1 MERRSTVLGMT
12 NPPDTTETQDPTSA
26 NVFTLLK
33 GDAAVCLTTVPDE
46 SVHAV
51 ITDPPYGLS
60 SSLDL
65 AEMLQSW
72 LNGETFVNDVNGY
85 AGAEW
90 DNAVPGPELWR
101 HAYRT
106 LVPGG
111 YVLAFAAAR
120 TVHLTAVSLQLAG
133 FEVRDLIHWVYAPGR
148 QATPDLGRAARRSG
162 DDDAT
167 VERLS
172 GLRATLRPGH
182 EPIVVA
188 RKPFGEG
195 VTSVDNFL
203 DFGVG
208 VVSHDAITGQRGGVA
223 SNVWAVHDLDC
234 TRGACCCHLND
245 FESTCHA
252 TRIYPSDRLGG
263 GALSVAK
270 PTKAERPMSPD
281 GTRHETVKPL
291 ELMRRL
297 VEAVT
302 RPGQVVLD
310 PFLGSGTTAEAA
322 LSCGRRAIGC
332 ELEPRYW
339 PLIEARIKRVEPA
352 NESLTSRCVGVRSPS
367 EQPPCAS
374 AVGPHHQ
381 VSRANPDEP
390 TNQQTLPK
398 EEAQ

>member
-1 MERRSTVLGMT
+1 MT
-12 NPPDTTETQDPTSA
+12 NLPNTPETRDLTLDDT
-26 NVFTLLK
+26 FTLLP
-33 GDAAVCLTTVPDE
+33 GDAIERLTTVPDE

-65 AEMLQSW
+65 EEMLRSW
-72 LNGETFVNDVNGY
+72 LDGKVFVNDVNGY
-85 AGAEW
+85 DGAAW
-90 DNAVPGPELWR
+90 DNSVPGPDLWR
-101 HAYRT
+101 QAYRT

-111 YVLAFAAAR
+111 FVLAFAAAR
-120 TVHLTAVSLQLAG
+120 TVHLTAISLELAG

-148 QATPDLGRAARRSG
+148 QATSDLGKAARRNG
-162 DDDAT
+162 EDEL
-167 VERLS
+167 VERFT

-188 RKPFGEG
+188 RKPFDDRD
-195 VTSVDNFL
+195 VTLVDNLL

-208 VVSHDAITGQRGGVA
+208 AINHNAITGQDGRVA

-234 TRGACCCHLND
+234 IRGACLCDLD
-245 FESTCHA
+245 EYESTSHA
-252 TRIYPSDRLGG
+252 TSIYPSDRLGD

-270 PTKAERPMSPD
+270 PTKAERPVGPD
-281 GTRHETVKPL
+281 GTTHETVKPL
-291 ELMRRL
+291 ALMRRL
-297 VEAVT
+297 IEAVT
-302 RPGQVVLD
+302 QPGQVVLD

-332 ELEPRYW
+332 ELEPRYF
-339 PLIEARIKRVEPA
+339 PLIEDRIERVRLE
-352 NESLTSRCVGVRSPS
+352 NESLTSRCVGVRSTS
-367 EQPPCAS
+367 EQPPCAR
-374 AVGPHHQ
+374 AVGPDHH
-381 VSRANPDEP
+381 VCRENPGEP